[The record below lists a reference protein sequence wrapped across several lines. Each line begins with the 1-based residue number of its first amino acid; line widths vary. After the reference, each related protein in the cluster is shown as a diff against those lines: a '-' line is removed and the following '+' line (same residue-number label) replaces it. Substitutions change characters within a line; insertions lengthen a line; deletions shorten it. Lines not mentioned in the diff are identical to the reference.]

1 MDEGVAAVRLQFPVR
16 VKAIDERAAWDD
28 VFCEICRDFAEA
40 QAELAK
46 WEASSDPNR
55 DERCTEYREL
65 VAGLGKEI
73 EDALDNAAV
82 LPLHHPPAQPPR

>member
-46 WEASSDPNR
+46 WEASPDPNR
-55 DERCTEYREL
+55 DERCAEYREL
-65 VAGLGKEI
+65 IAELGKEI
-73 EDALDNAAV
+73 EDVLDNATV
-82 LPLHHPPAQPPR
+82 RPLHHPPAQPPR